1 MKWKSFPP
9 CYYFVLGM
17 ELRPW
22 IGQASGPVYSGASS
36 PVLMFVFRV
45 TTLMVFLGLGVVCIC
60 CFPYPH
66 PAKLIEIGVLD
77 GFL

>member
-45 TTLMVFLGLGVVCIC
+45 TTLMVFLGLVSFFSLVWYAFVV
-60 CFPYPH
+60 F
-66 PAKLIEIGVLD
+66 LIPTLPS
-77 GFL
+77 